1 MKCDDKRNNFYIVRL
16 YSATIF
22 SKTKKNSK
30 NGVVYT
36 SVAGLPSN

>member
-22 SKTKKNSK
+22 SKTKTSK